1 MVLESKLH
9 RLANSFWLKQSDSL
23 NTFNVL
29 MSNEKK
35 SVALTVRVAGGTFRT
50 FISFREVLRVGGYLL
65 FSMFI
70 IVLQLIPAN
79 SANLNLEIFASLRS
93 FFNLSPM
100 GRYMSV
106 TLSGG
111 RLFKAALIVSV
122 ID

>member
-1 MVLESKLH
+1 
-9 RLANSFWLKQSDSL
+9 
-23 NTFNVL
+23 

-35 SVALTVRVAGGTFRT
+35 SVALTVRIAGGTLRAL
-50 FISFREVLRVGGYLL
+50 ISFKAVLRVGGYLL

-79 SANLNLEIFASLRS
+79 SANLFLESFTSARS
-93 FFNLSPM
+93 FFNLSPI

-111 RLFKAALIVSV
+111 RLFKTVLIVSE
-122 ID
+122 IA